1 MSLATACGAG
11 APEDVTTLAPA
22 DADIIGSIKVAEIL
36 KDDDINQLLRLIP
49 VDLMNGDFRYM
60 EESAVPLLPGQTPVY
75 SPLPLEEPRAQATQE
90 PMAESLGEGSPFL
103 EWLLEEAEASI
114 GVDFRNVT
122 NLTYFAEL
130 SEEASLNLILKGSF
144 QQDVMESALRK
155 QSGENMDALEYK
167 GVRVLIAEQTDMAVG
182 WLGDDTL
189 LLGNMAGVL
198 SVIDVRAGDEPAL
211 TGTLLDVFNELDDDL
226 VKLSVAFPD
235 DLLDQVD
242 DQSILDS
249 FGLPSV
255 IQGISGMTVSAGK
268 EDSDFAIDMALH
280 FENAESAERSHNLA
294 QGLLLIYKGVAEGA
308 AAAMVDQVRIGM
320 DETTVSIA
328 AQASVSQIEY
338 LYGSLEGSL
347 DDFGGF

>member
-49 VDLMNGDFRYM
+49 VDLLNGGFRYM
-60 EESAVPLLPGQTPVY
+60 EESAVPLLPDQTPVY

-90 PMAESLGEGSPFL
+90 PMAESLGDGSPFL
-103 EWLLEEAEASI
+103 EWLLEEASI

-122 NLTYFAEL
+122 NFTFFAEL

-144 QQDVMESALRK
+144 QQDMVESALQK
-155 QSGENMDALEYK
+155 QSGEYMDAQEYK
-167 GVRVLIAEQTDMAVG
+167 GVRVLIAEQTDMAVA

-211 TGTLLDVFNELDDDL
+211 TGPLLDAFNELDDDL

-235 DLLDQVD
+235 DLFDQVD

-294 QGLLLIYKGVAEGA
+294 QGLLLIYKGVTEGA
-308 AAAMVDQVRIGM
+308 AAAMADQVRIGM
-320 DETTVSIA
+320 DENTVSIA
-328 AQASVSQIEY
+328 AQASVSQIED
-338 LYGSLEGSL
+338 LYGSL